1 MSINMKSWR
10 KELGNTTIEGVGRR
24 LTAVVREAGDQG
36 EAGVMDV
43 REGHGFEKYNVRQG
57 ETRTRVLEG
66 LLHDRRG

>member
-10 KELGNTTIEGVGRR
+10 KKFGNTTIEGVGRR
-24 LTAVVREAGDQG
+24 LTAVVSEAGDQG

-43 REGHGFEKYNVRQG
+43 WEGQGFKKDNVRQG

-66 LLHDRRG
+66 LLHDQRG